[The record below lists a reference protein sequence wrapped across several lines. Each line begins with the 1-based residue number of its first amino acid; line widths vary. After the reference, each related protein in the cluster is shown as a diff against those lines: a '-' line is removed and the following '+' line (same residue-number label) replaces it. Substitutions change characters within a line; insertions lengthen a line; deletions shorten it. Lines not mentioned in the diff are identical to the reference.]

1 MNWKHIPWFS
11 TSYIIDYTSAIYVS
25 WSISTLFVV
34 LDFFGLKNWWRRLL
48 MVLHTSH
55 LDWDEIIRVSAH
67 CNHRGF
73 AASELCMPSSVHYWN
88 LSLTQHWPLVP
99 NAFMNEQKS
108 SWNVENNKEI
118 SVCVNLCFVH
128 TFNQHYYASKQE
140 GNPKRGPFLQNK
152 YRVLQLNWHPCTSI
166 LNQRPHL
173 WETSVLL
180 LLTRLI
186 NCNLMMFLLSPSV
199 VVR

>member
-1 MNWKHIPWFS
+1 
-11 TSYIIDYTSAIYVS
+11 
-25 WSISTLFVV
+25 
-34 LDFFGLKNWWRRLL
+34 

-88 LSLTQHWPLVP
+88 LSLTQLWPLVP

-108 SWNVENNKEI
+108 SWNVEQQRD

-140 GNPKRGPFLQNK
+140 GNLKRGPFLQNK
-152 YRVLQLNWHPCTSI
+152 YRVLQLNWYPTFFPKSEASS
-166 LNQRPHL
+166 LR
-173 WETSVLL
+173 
-180 LLTRLI
+180 
-186 NCNLMMFLLSPSV
+186 NLSFV
-199 VVR
+199 VVDKTDKLQFDDVSSLSKCCCSIGSCSY